1 MKTGHRL
8 PCPLLYCIL
17 GLVYGTASAAKHKT
31 PDSGMRGLIEKAIAA
46 HGYATEKTVKVQ
58 SYIVT
63 QDANMTVDGEEI
75 ESRLTI
81 SIEPPDRRHM
91 KLQFDNEGE
100 EVTVLS
106 IYDGKS
112 GKGWNSYNGKTTE
125 MSMAELEETK
135 HSVHASSLISLVP
148 LLDSTLY
155 QLSPAGRVEVEG
167 SPALGVKVSRKGF
180 REAVLFIDEKTFHVV
195 KLLYVFKNVHAGG
208 EPELLEIFFSDF
220 KKEDGLTTP
229 SSFKAI
235 HGGKTIAYGKT
246 VEMIVSEETLR
257 VNTFAKP

>member
-1 MKTGHRL
+1 MSFFHYTL
-8 PCPLLYCIL
+8 PTWFYWIP
-17 GLVYGTASAAKHKT
+17 GLVCVTAFATKPESPGIGVK
-31 PDSGMRGLIEKAIAA
+31 DLVQKAIST
-46 HGYATEKTVKVQ
+46 HGYATEKNAKVR
-58 SYIVT
+58 SYIVI
-63 QDANMTVDGEEI
+63 QDANLTIGGKEVEC
-75 ESRLTI
+75 RLTI
-81 SIEPPDRRHM
+81 SIEPPDRRHV

-125 MSMAELEETK
+125 MSMEELEETK

-148 LLDSTLY
+148 ILDSILY

-167 SPALGVKVSRKGF
+167 SPVIGVKVSRKGF
-180 REAVLFIDEKTFHVV
+180 REAVLFIDEKTFLVV

-208 EPELLEIFFSDF
+208 EPELLETFFSDF
-220 KKEDGLTTP
+220 KKEKGMMTP

-246 VEMIVSEETLR
+246 VEMIVSEQTLR

>member
-1 MKTGHRL
+1 MKTGCRL
-8 PCPLLYCIL
+8 PFPLHYCLL
-17 GLVYGTASAAKHKT
+17 GLVCVSAFATKT
-31 PDSGMRGLIEKAIAA
+31 PDSGMSWLIEKAISA
-46 HGYATEKTVKVQ
+46 HGYATEKTAKVQ

-63 QDANMTVDGEEI
+63 QDANMTMDGEEI
-75 ESRLTI
+75 ECRWTI

-91 KLQFDNEGE
+91 KLQFDNEGD

-125 MSMAELEETK
+125 MSMEELEETK

-148 LLDSTLY
+148 ILDSTLY
-155 QLSPAGRVEVEG
+155 QLSTAGRVELESG
-167 SPALGVKVSRKGF
+167 PALGVKVSRKGF

-208 EPELLEIFFSDF
+208 EPELLETFFSDF
-220 KKEDGLTTP
+220 KKEKGMMTP

-235 HGGKTIAYGKT
+235 HDRKILAYGKT
-246 VEMIVSEETLR
+246 VEQVLSEETLR

>member
-1 MKTGHRL
+1 MKTGCRL
-8 PCPLLYCIL
+8 PFPLHYCLL
-17 GLVYGTASAAKHKT
+17 GLVCVTAFATKPASPGIGVK
-31 PDSGMRGLIEKAIAA
+31 DLVQKAISA
-46 HGYATEKTVKVQ
+46 HGYATEKTAKVQ

-63 QDANMTVDGEEI
+63 HDANLTIGGKEV

>member
-1 MKTGHRL
+1 MKTGCHL
-8 PCPLLYCIL
+8 PFPLHYCL
-17 GLVYGTASAAKHKT
+17 FGLVCVTAFADKT
-31 PDSGMRGLIEKAIAA
+31 PDSGMSGLIGKAISA
-46 HGYATEKTVKVQ
+46 HGYATEKTAEVH

-63 QDANMTVDGEEI
+63 QDANMTMDGEEI
-75 ESRLTI
+75 ECRWTI

-91 KLQFDNEGE
+91 KLQFDHEGE
-100 EVTVLS
+100 GVTVLS

-125 MSMAELEETK
+125 MSMEELEETK

-155 QLSPAGRVEVEG
+155 QLSPAGKIKVEG

-180 REAVLFIDEKTFHVV
+180 REAVLFIDEKTFLVV
-195 KLLYVFKNVHAGG
+195 KLLYVFKDVHEGG
-208 EPELLEIFFSDF
+208 EAKLLETIFSDF
-220 KKEDGLTTP
+220 KKEKGMTTTL
-229 SSFKAI
+229 SFRAV
-235 HGGKTIAYGKT
+235 HGGKAIACGKI
-246 VEMIVSEETLR
+246 VEQVMSEETLR